1 MSSFVSARE
10 AADICGVSEKTVRR
24 WIATGHLKANKSGRA
39 FRIPV
44 STLPPHTGHQ
54 RRTHADTGHTH
65 AGHTP
70 NAPQSSADM
79 SALLML
85 ITDLQQQLLAKAEA
99 AAMWQARAQLLESQL
114 ALPAPSVPK
123 RRLWPL
129 FLFRPS

>member
-1 MSSFVSARE
+1 
-10 AADICGVSEKTVRR
+10 
-24 WIATGHLKANKSGRA
+24 
-39 FRIPV
+39 
-44 STLPPHTGHQ
+44 
-54 RRTHADTGHTH
+54 
-65 AGHTP
+65 
-70 NAPQSSADM
+70 M